1 MRTIRAFTHQ
11 PLHIGEEVT
20 LDEIA
25 SRHLVTVL
33 RLKPGDEITLF
44 NGQGGEFLATL
55 IDSNHKKATVMVSNF
70 EDANRESPLNIH
82 LAIGMSRGDRM
93 DWVIQKATEAGVTEI
108 TPLYTERTE
117 VKLKGDRTEKKVR
130 HWQQI
135 SISACEQSYR
145 THIPTLHSPV
155 SIESWCSSIQAEKK
169 LVLHH
174 RSDQTIKE
182 LKDNSVANGG
192 PLKVALL
199 IGPEGGLTEQE
210 IKQAEDAQFSALTL
224 GPRVLRTETAPVI
237 AIGILQS
244 LWGDYQ

>member
-1 MRTIRAFTHQ
+1 MRTIRVFTHQ
-11 PLHIGEEVT
+11 SLRIGAETT
-20 LDEIA
+20 LDETA
-25 SRHLVTVL
+25 SRHLITVL
-33 RLKPGDEITLF
+33 RLKLGDEITLF
-44 NGQGGEFLATL
+44 NGEGGEYQATFV
-55 IDSNHKKATVMVSNF
+55 NCKPKKSTVMVSSF
-70 EDANRESPLNIH
+70 EDIDRESPLNIH
-82 LAIGMSRGDRM
+82 LGIGLSRGDRM

-117 VKLKGDRTEKKVR
+117 VKLKGERVEKKLR

-145 THIPTLHSPV
+145 TRIPTINLPT
-155 SIESWCSSIQAEKK
+155 SIGSWCRDIKAEKK
-169 LVLHH
+169 IVLHH
-174 RSDQTIKE
+174 RSQQTIHE
-182 LKDNSVANGG
+182 LNNDSVTS
-192 PLKVALL
+192 VALL

-210 IKQAEDAQFSALTL
+210 IKQAEGIQFSALTL

>member
-1 MRTIRAFTHQ
+1 MRTIRVFTHQ
-11 PLHIGEEVT
+11 SLRIGEETT

-33 RLKPGDEITLF
+33 RLKPGYGITLF
-44 NGQGGEFLATL
+44 NGEGGEFQATL
-55 IDSNHKKATVMVSNF
+55 AHCKPKKTTAMVSSF
-70 EDANRESPLNIH
+70 EDINRESPLNIH
-82 LAIGMSRGDRM
+82 LGIGLSRGDRM

-117 VKLKGDRTEKKVR
+117 VKLKGERVKKKLR

-145 THIPTLHSPV
+145 TQIPPINSPT
-155 SIESWCSSIQAEKK
+155 SIDSWCRDIKAEKK

-174 RSDQTIKE
+174 RSEQTIHG
-182 LKDNSVANGG
+182 LKNDSVNSI
-192 PLKVALL
+192 ALL

-210 IKQAEDAQFSALTL
+210 IRQAEDTQFSALTL